1 MWSKI
6 KGIYNYIFKVFLA
19 LSVILFMIF
28 VFITLASK
36 QLNHNAQVMT
46 YISLVTVLLSIPSIV
61 DSLAKEFNP
70 KKKVYKLSCK
80 CPNCRHL
87 VQMDMKE
94 E

>member
-1 MWSKI
+1 MWSRI
-6 KGIYNYIFKVFLA
+6 KTVYNYIFKVCLA
-19 LSVILFMIF
+19 LAVIFFMIM
-28 VFITLASK
+28 VFFTLAFK
-36 QLNHNAQVMT
+36 QLNENTHVMNF
-46 YISLVTVLLSIPSIV
+46 ISLVTVVLSMPSVI

-87 VQMDMKE
+87 IEMNMKE